1 MSKIYFLCSAESV
14 ADNKKIFGMDLPLS
28 DKGMLQVIHAHKLF
42 VNASIEKV
50 ISSSMLRA
58 FMTAKEMFSEKNRF
72 IVDKRFNEINFGAM
86 EGLPMTNFAKKRISE
101 NIWNLKDTCKG
112 DDVEERVKDA
122 LIALY
127 HYAVSA
133 NNDIVLI
140 AHDGIMECMLE
151 KIGFTNEAIQ
161 KEGGFKFWNKS
172 CKIPP
177 ARAFT
182 IGKDSFCNAVRILY
196 GK

>member
-28 DKGMLQVIHAHKLF
+28 DKGAIQAIHAHKLY
-42 VNASIEKV
+42 VNATISTV

-58 FMTAKEMFSEKNRF
+58 FMTAREMFSEKKGF
-72 IVDKRFNEINFGAM
+72 IIDKRFDEINFGAM

-101 NIWNLKDTCKG
+101 NIWNLKETCKG

-122 LIALY
+122 LITLY
-127 HYAVSA
+127 SYAKSA
-133 NNDIVLI
+133 NGDVVLVS
-140 AHDGIMECMLE
+140 HDGIMECMLE

-161 KEGGFKFWNKS
+161 KEGGFKFWSES

-177 ARAFT
+177 TRAFT
-182 IGKDSFCNAVRILY
+182 INRDSFCNAVRTIY
-196 GK
+196 AK